1 MKKDKVRKNFF
12 NDLCVLL
19 SLFKEIAAKALRL
32 TSKIKRLKSSILNLK
47 SYGITRSQ
55 LVLFAQCIQQCYE

>member
-19 SLFKEIAAKALRL
+19 SLFKKIVAKDLRL
-32 TSKIKRLKSSILNLK
+32 TSKIQTSKVFHFKSKVLCH
-47 SYGITRSQ
+47 YTSQ
-55 LVLFAQCIQQCYE
+55 LDIFAQCVQQCYE